1 MADQKFTLEE
11 ILSEYTPDGKRSGIQ
26 KADDR
31 PLAHG
36 KLETEKLLNAATSDR
51 PMPSGSGGY
60 RHVAEQPPQPEEELV
75 DIKSTISHI
84 KAAQSAQRA
93 QEAAASPVMAGKRI
107 SRRHDVYSRERGFL
121 CKRRQCKSGWQYLC
135 RRRHLRL

>member
-60 RHVAEQPPQPEEELV
+60 RHVAEQPPQPEEWT
-75 DIKSTISHI
+75 S
-84 KAAQSAQRA
+84 
-93 QEAAASPVMAGKRI
+93 SPPSPT
-107 SRRHDVYSRERGFL
+107 SRR
-121 CKRRQCKSGWQYLC
+121 RRAHSV
-135 RRRHLRL
+135 RRRLRHRR